1 MTTLW
6 KNEGSWRFLT
16 ADGPHPK
23 IAVASERFRGRRI
36 EVVEYAVDTYH
47 GGDGSGLSPA
57 RRRRRPAGLA
67 SHLRSFPKNSP
78 MLLIILRAVYAL
90 VCAGAIATYV
100 SPGASDL
107 GVVRPRIV
115 GEYPFLAFVVLLALS
130 QSVTVIDLLIRK
142 KRIEV
147 ISAVYFGLLIGALLS
162 YLLLQALAPA
172 IRGTQAEGI
181 VELIVTLILPYIS
194 ISLLLQTKDDF
205 RFVIPYVEFAR
216 ELKGGKPLI
225 LDSSALIDGRI
236 ADVIETRMIDA
247 QIIVPQFILH
257 EVQEIADSGDKS
269 RRSRGRRGLEVL
281 AKLQNSPVADVR
293 VQEVKEEVH
302 GKEVDHRL
310 IELAKQVGGRI
321 VTNDFNLAKVAGVQG
336 VDCINLNDVANAL
349 KPRYLPGD
357 QLRIKVIKEGESAG
371 QGVGYLDDGTMVVCE
386 QAARHK
392 GKEIEVS
399 VTSVLQSSA
408 GRMIF
413 GRESGSERPGG
424 DRSGSYDKPKEETA
438 TR

>member
-1 MTTLW
+1 
-6 KNEGSWRFLT
+6 
-16 ADGPHPK
+16 
-23 IAVASERFRGRRI
+23 
-36 EVVEYAVDTYH
+36 
-47 GGDGSGLSPA
+47 
-57 RRRRRPAGLA
+57 
-67 SHLRSFPKNSP
+67 
-78 MLLIILRAVYAL
+78 MLLIIIRAVYAL

-100 SPGASDL
+100 SPGAAEF
-107 GVVRPRIV
+107 GINQPMVVGNHPLLS
-115 GEYPFLAFVVLLALS
+115 FFVLLFLT
-130 QSVTVIDLLIRK
+130 QTVTFFDLLIRR

-147 ISAVYFGLLIGALLS
+147 ISAVYFGLLIGSLLS

-172 IRGTQAEGI
+172 INGTDAEGI
-181 VELIVTLILPYIS
+181 AELLCMLILPYIS
-194 ISLLLQTKDDF
+194 ISLLLQTRDDF

-236 ADVIETRMIDA
+236 ADVIETRIIDA
-247 QIIVPQFILH
+247 QVLVPQFILH

-281 AKLQNSPVADVR
+281 AKLQNSTVADVR
-293 VQEVKEEVH
+293 VQDMGNDPEN
-302 GKEVDHRL
+302 KEVDHRL
-310 IELAKQVGGRI
+310 IEFAKQAGGRI
-321 VTNDFNLAKVAGVQG
+321 VTNDFNLNKVAGVQG

-357 QLRIKVIKEGESAG
+357 NIHIKVIKEGESPG

-386 QAARHK
+386 HAARHK
-392 GKEIEVS
+392 GKSIDVA

-413 GRESGSERPGG
+413 GRESDSTPLRPEAERVGHAAMKIE
-424 DRSGSYDKPKEETA
+424 DK
-438 TR
+438 R

>member
-1 MTTLW
+1 
-6 KNEGSWRFLT
+6 
-16 ADGPHPK
+16 
-23 IAVASERFRGRRI
+23 
-36 EVVEYAVDTYH
+36 
-47 GGDGSGLSPA
+47 
-57 RRRRRPAGLA
+57 
-67 SHLRSFPKNSP
+67 
-78 MLLIILRAVYAL
+78 MLLIIIRAVYAF

-100 SPGASDL
+100 SPGARDL
-107 GVVRPRIV
+107 GIDQPRIV
-115 GEYPFLAFVVLLALS
+115 ADYPFLSFVVLLVLTQA
-130 QSVTVIDLLIRK
+130 VTMIDLLVRR

-147 ISAVYFGLLIGALLS
+147 ISAVYFGLLVGALLS

-172 IRGTQAEGI
+172 IRGTDSEGV
-181 VELIVTLILPYIS
+181 VELLVTLILPYVS

-236 ADVIETRMIDA
+236 ADVVETRIIDA

-281 AKLQNSPVADVR
+281 AKLQNSAIADVR
-293 VQEVKEEVH
+293 VQEANDDVH

-321 VTNDFNLAKVAGVQG
+321 VTNDFNLNKVAGVQG
-336 VDCINLNDVANAL
+336 VACINLNDVANAL

-357 QLRIKVIKEGESAG
+357 HVHIKVIKEGESPG
-371 QGVGYLDDGTMVVCE
+371 QGVGYLDDGTMVICE
-386 QAARHK
+386 QAARLK
-392 GKEIEVS
+392 GKEIDVV

-413 GRESGSERPGG
+413 GREVAANDRYPDRATPVTSE
-424 DRSGSYDKPKEETA
+424 KEA
-438 TR
+438 